1 MKQLDWQQLAAQDQF
16 LEVIDRDT
24 AMQRFVSHL
33 RLEPLGLEHVLLSA
47 ALGHVLAED
56 VRSAVD
62 VPAFDRSNVD
72 GFAVQAADTFGA
84 MDETTR
90 RLSLNDEVLSPGIAP
105 QHVIESGTATTIATG
120 GMVPRGADAVVMVEH
135 TELSP
140 SNVGH
145 VSNVPKSSETGS
157 RDTRDAKE
165 NRNLS
170 TLETCST
177 NQSTPDLIVRRPVTA
192 GQNITFAGTDIA
204 RGETVLRRGIKLT
217 SREIGVLAAIGRA
230 NVEVFRKPRVAILS
244 TGDEIVL
251 PGEPTRPGG
260 VFDSNGPTLTAAVE
274 ELGGEAVYL
283 GVVPDDLQRLTDALK
298 TAMHCDA
305 VLLSG
310 GTSKGAGDLSYR
322 VVRELRDPGI
332 VAHGVALKPGK
343 PICMAVTNGKPVVI
357 LPGFP
362 TSALFTFHEFVAP
375 VLRAFAGVSAE
386 QRETVHATL
395 PLRVNSERGRT
406 EFLLVSLV
414 RGASE
419 PTNPK
424 RERGRSLPDAPT
436 SQTLTDSSPL
446 EASAL
451 AYASGYLEEARD
463 VSPHLAAYPMGKGS
477 GSVTTFSQADGFIT
491 IGQHT
496 EQIEAGSEVEVT
508 LLGRSLEPA
517 DLVVIGSHCVGL
529 DLLLGELHRHGLR
542 TKSLYVGSTG
552 GLTAAKRAECDI
564 AGMHLLDPATDEY
577 NRPFLTNDLR
587 LLVGYRRMQGIV
599 FRSGDARFE
608 GRSLTDAVTAALN
621 DSQCTMVN
629 RNVGSGTRILIDQLL
644 SGTALAAG
652 QAANSA
658 IQPASAVLLNANG
671 TKQQPA
677 GYAVQAKSHNAVAAA
692 VAQGRA
698 DWGVAIDSVAKL
710 YGLSFIPLREE
721 HYDFAIPAS
730 RWDRPA
736 VARFRELL
744 ADETIRT
751 RLREIGFV
759 L

>member
-33 RLEPLGLEHVLLSA
+33 RLEPLGLEHVLLTA
-47 ALGHVLAED
+47 ALGRVLAED
-56 VRSAVD
+56 VLSAVD

-90 RLSLNDEVLSPGIAP
+90 RLRLNDEVLSPGIAP
-105 QHVIESGTATTIATG
+105 QHVIESRTATTIATG

-140 SNVGH
+140 SDVRH
-145 VSNVPKSSETGS
+145 VSNVPISNATGE

-204 RGETVLRRGIKLT
+204 RGETVLRCGIKLT

-260 VFDSNGPTLTAAVE
+260 VFDSNGPTLAAAVE

-283 GVVPDDLQRLTDALK
+283 GVVPDDLQQLTDALN

-375 VLRAFAGVSAE
+375 VLRAFAGVSSE
-386 QRETVHATL
+386 QRETVRATL

-414 RGASE
+414 HGE
-419 PTNPK
+419 V
-424 RERGRSLPDAPT
+424 G
-436 SQTLTDSSPL
+436 
-446 EASAL
+446 
-451 AYASGYLEEARD
+451 
-463 VSPHLAAYPMGKGS
+463 LAAYPMGKGS

-564 AGMHLLDPATDEY
+564 AGMHLLDAATDEY

-652 QAANSA
+652 QVANPA
-658 IQPASAVLLNANG
+658 MQPATGAVPLNANA

-698 DWGVAIDSVAKL
+698 DWGVAIDSVAKR

-744 ADETIRT
+744 ADETIRA